1 MTDSITYESKKEEVA
16 EYFAKLCK
24 FGDDIKKNFIE
35 NDISGDILLDLN
47 DSDFK
52 KLKAKLGHIKKIQ
65 KIIEE
70 NKEKLVRKEIKEVIS
85 IYSTSE
91 QVAEF
96 FEMSLNFKGDL
107 QNLNGEEL
115 LELTEE
121 KIEALGLNLGQ
132 KKKLIKF
139 IKYFKTLKIE
149 PPKEIEIKI
158 TKESTEEEVAK
169 FLKVK
174 LGFSDKAIE
183 ALALDGDGLL
193 SLKEEEIKSEENL
206 SQEEKDKLFTF
217 LKEQEIKITEE
228 SSEDDVKKF
237 LEIKL
242 KFSKK
247 SAESLGPDGQGLLSL
262 KEEEIKNEENLSQ
275 EEKDKLNNYLIENNY
290 LKPEPK
296 PQPEPVKV
304 PEEKVIKIT
313 KESSK
318 EEVAKY
324 LKEVCKITEK
334 NIKLLNLDGKT
345 IFKLTKD
352 KIEQYKDLSKEE
364 KETILKFLV
373 DNNVEIELESEKDIV
388 LTKQNSK
395 EEVAKYLKIKLK
407 FSEKAVKSLSLN
419 GETLFKLE
427 ENKIKKNNNLNDE
440 EKKKL
445 IKLTGDNSIKY
456 GGIEG
461 KNIQIY
467 DFKKYNI
474 SPLINDSNY
483 NIFCIF
489 SFYENEIKHVGI
501 SVYDDKREYI
511 KLKFSGYVS
520 YQPFII
526 NEFTV
531 VDSNDDK
538 IKTFLIQIPLNKLPK
553 NFNILYQNDSRIFE
567 SFVTKLDIPIEAY
580 NLFYIYNLNGCTLI
594 KTDLI
599 YKFYLN
605 TFFGEDN
612 QNKYQKELISTMIK
626 AIKDNDNTIKLR
638 AETILKFFK
647 YCEKLL
653 LEPKGI
659 DNIEVDIGKNAL
671 KNKLNKDYY
680 LTNDNIN
687 NLVKKEKEKSNLINL
702 VVKIYSN
709 YDKNMLISLIKTEN
723 GKDYV
728 KSLFQLIRERKLKL
742 EDLHFEN
749 KDDLILF
756 QKNLLSSVETKD
768 ELNNVLNLSENLTG
782 CLKFISD
789 NIKSICNVLDYLQK
803 WYKWNNYE
811 LTIQVAK
818 NEEKIDE
825 IYDSLLSIIQYT
837 KTKKIVILN
846 LNFIFNNIVSF
857 YANKNLEELCK
868 IHKISSLCVKEGV
881 SFNSISNFYNII
893 HNKGLNLIMQNK
905 FSPQEIVQFMKT
917 QDKYYYHENYINNE
931 FRDPIIFTYIP
942 ITNKHNDYLKNI
954 ELLKKNTIW
963 EIYSKSNDMLKK
975 NFLKI

>member
-1 MTDSITYESKKEEVA
+1 MKDSITFESTKEEVA

-24 FGDDIKKNFIE
+24 FGDDVKKNFIE
-35 NDISGDILLDLN
+35 NDISGEILLDLN

-158 TKESTEEEVAK
+158 TKESTEEEVAKFLKVKLGFSDKAIEALALDGDGLLSLKEEEIKSEETLSQEEKDKLLDILIGEKKEGKEIPDIKITRESTEEEVAK

-388 LTKQNSK
+388 LTKQSSK

-445 IKLTGDNSIKY
+445 IKLIGDNSIKY

-526 NEFTV
+526 N
-531 VDSNDDK
+531 DLLL
-538 IKTFLIQIPLNKLPK
+538 LIQM
-553 NFNILYQNDSRIFE
+553 
-567 SFVTKLDIPIEAY
+567 
-580 NLFYIYNLNGCTLI
+580 
-594 KTDLI
+594 
-599 YKFYLN
+599 
-605 TFFGEDN
+605 
-612 QNKYQKELISTMIK
+612 MI
-626 AIKDNDNTIKLR
+626 
-638 AETILKFFK
+638 
-647 YCEKLL
+647 
-653 LEPKGI
+653 
-659 DNIEVDIGKNAL
+659 
-671 KNKLNKDYY
+671 
-680 LTNDNIN
+680 
-687 NLVKKEKEKSNLINL
+687 
-702 VVKIYSN
+702 
-709 YDKNMLISLIKTEN
+709 
-723 GKDYV
+723 
-728 KSLFQLIRERKLKL
+728 KLKL
-742 EDLHFEN
+742 F
-749 KDDLILF
+749 
-756 QKNLLSSVETKD
+756 
-768 ELNNVLNLSENLTG
+768 
-782 CLKFISD
+782 
-789 NIKSICNVLDYLQK
+789 
-803 WYKWNNYE
+803 
-811 LTIQVAK
+811 
-818 NEEKIDE
+818 
-825 IYDSLLSIIQYT
+825 
-837 KTKKIVILN
+837 
-846 LNFIFNNIVSF
+846 
-857 YANKNLEELCK
+857 
-868 IHKISSLCVKEGV
+868 
-881 SFNSISNFYNII
+881 
-893 HNKGLNLIMQNK
+893 
-905 FSPQEIVQFMKT
+905 
-917 QDKYYYHENYINNE
+917 
-931 FRDPIIFTYIP
+931 
-942 ITNKHNDYLKNI
+942 
-954 ELLKKNTIW
+954 
-963 EIYSKSNDMLKK
+963 
-975 NFLKI
+975 